1 MQYKFNDRIMKTN
14 QINISLFALGMIFFL
29 ASCSSSIKV
38 HTDLDSSVDFSQYKN
53 FEYYGWADGSDKI
66 LNDLDKKRIENA
78 FADELY
84 KRGMGYVAKGG
95 DMIIALYIVTEQKTQ
110 TTATT
115 TGMGGGYGGYGGY
128 YGYGP
133 GYGWGGGYSTTHVS
147 TYDYKVGTLV
157 ISMYDKAKEQL
168 IWESSGSGEISD
180 PGKREKSIPY
190 VVAKIM
196 REYPVPIPKEK

>member
-1 MQYKFNDRIMKTN
+1 MKTKLF
-14 QINISLFALGMIFFL
+14 NISLLMVGMIFLL
-29 ASCSSSIKV
+29 ASCSSSVKI
-38 HTDLDSSVDFSQYKN
+38 HTDYDRSVDFSKYRS

-66 LNDLDKKRIENA
+66 LNDLDKKRIQNA

-84 KRGMGYVAKGG
+84 KRGMGYVAKDG
-95 DMIIALYIVTEQKTQ
+95 DMVIALYIVTEEKTQ

-133 GYGWGGGYSTTHVS
+133 GYGYGTGYSS
-147 TYDYKVGTLV
+147 TYVNTYEYKVGTLI
-157 ISMYDKAKEQL
+157 ISVYDKAKEEL
-168 IWESSGSGEISD
+168 IWESSGVGEISD

-196 REYPVPIPKEK
+196 KDYPVPIPKEK